1 MKLVALV
8 EARDHVCCRYRLAA
22 FAPILARA
30 GYELELVEYPK
41 TTWGFLKLS
50 TKLRNADAV
59 ILQRRLVSAWE
70 WARLRKHCKK
80 LIFDFDDAVWLRDS
94 YSPKGFESAK
104 RSGRFQQ
111 TVAGAD
117 LIIAGNAYLADHAK
131 RFTSAPVCVIPTC
144 VNLALYPRVQ
154 HSSETK
160 SIRLVWIG
168 SGSTLRGLDRFRDVL
183 EAIGQSVPGVRLRLI
198 CDNFLQLENL
208 AIEPCPWDASTEGE
222 RIAECDV
229 GISWIPDDHW
239 SRGKCGL
246 KILQYQAA
254 GLPVITNP
262 VGVHPEMVSHHKN
275 GLLATE
281 PEEWINAVRHLAA
294 YPITRKTYGDA
305 AHEQV
310 REKYSVQAGALLWI
324 SELQRLLKPHLT
336 GARDV

>member
-8 EARDHVCCRYRLAA
+8 EAQDHVCCRYRLAA
-22 FAPILARA
+22 FAPILSRA
-30 GYELELVEYPK
+30 GYDLELVEYPK
-41 TTWGFLKLS
+41 TTWGFLQLGR
-50 TKLRNADAV
+50 TLRRADAV
-59 ILQRRLVSAWE
+59 ILQRRLVSSWE
-70 WARLRKHCKK
+70 WPRLRRNCQK

-117 LIIAGNAYLADHAK
+117 LIIAGNGYLADHAK
-131 RFTSAPVCVIPTC
+131 RFTSAPVSVIPTC
-144 VNLALYPRVQ
+144 VNLALYPRAQ

-160 SIRLVWIG
+160 AIRLVWIG
-168 SGSTLRGLDRFRDVL
+168 SGSTLRGLDRFRHVL

-198 CDNFLQLENL
+198 CDSFLQLDNL
-208 AIEPCPWDASTEGE
+208 AIEACPWDAATEGE

-229 GISWIPDDHW
+229 GISWVPDDPW

-254 GLPVITNP
+254 GLPVVTNP
-262 VGVHPEMVSHHKN
+262 VGVHTDMVSHHKN

-294 YPITRKTYGDA
+294 YPVTLKTYGDA

-310 REKYSVQAGALLWI
+310 REKYSIPAGALLWI
-324 SELQRLLKPHLT
+324 SELQRLLKPHWT